1 MKKIIIALTLLGAAA
16 LSSQAQGLVIFSS
29 STQNMS
35 TNNGVA
41 SGKTL
46 GAGNFYYALFQ
57 SVAAT
62 TVAGNGSTAVQ
73 GLNAASVLTDGN
85 WSLVNYAAS
94 TATAGR
100 FAATTPHGDGSTTV
114 GVNAGS
120 SEHFVVVGWSANLG
134 TNITQLT
141 TALVTDATTGF
152 LGQSIVS
159 PSIATGNG
167 GSLPTPNLFGST
179 GSTIQAFTLG
189 SFTVAATPEP
199 GTMVL
204 AGLGGLALL
213 GLRRKK

>member
-41 SGKTL
+41 SGKVL
-46 GAGNFYYALFQ
+46 GAGNYYFALFQ
-57 SVAAT
+57 STSAT
-62 TVAGNGSTAVQ
+62 TVSGNGAAVQ
-73 GLNAASVLTDGN
+73 GINAKSVLTDGN
-85 WSLVNYAAS
+85 WSFVNYAAN

-100 FAATTPHGDGSTTV
+100 FAATTPNGDGSTTV
-114 GVNAGS
+114 GVAAGS
-120 SEHFVVVGWSANLG
+120 SEQFVVIGWSVNLG
-134 TNITQLT
+134 QTIAALT
-141 TALVTDATTGF
+141 TALSTDGTTGF

-167 GSLPTPNLFGST
+167 SSLPTPNLFGAS
-179 GSTIQAFTLG
+179 GATIQAFTLG
-189 SFTVAATPEP
+189 SFTVAAVPEP

-204 AGLGGLALL
+204 AGLGGLSLL
-213 GLRRKK
+213 AFRRKK

>member
-1 MKKIIIALTLLGAAA
+1 MKKIIVALTLLGAAA

-29 STQNMS
+29 STQNIS
-35 TNNGVA
+35 TNNGVS
-41 SGKTL
+41 SGKVL
-46 GAGNFYYALFQ
+46 GAGNYYFALFQ

-85 WSLVNYAAS
+85 WSFVAYGAN
-94 TATAGR
+94 TATTGR
-100 FAATTPHGDGSTTV
+100 FAATAPNGDLSTTV
-114 GVNAGS
+114 GVAAGS
-120 SEHFVVVGWSANLG
+120 SEQFVVIGWSVNLG
-134 TNITQLT
+134 QTISALQ
-141 TALVTDATTGF
+141 TALATGGTTGF
-152 LGQSIVS
+152 LGQSLVS

-167 GSLPTPNLFGST
+167 ATLPTPNIFGAT

-189 SFTVAATPEP
+189 SFTVAPSPEP